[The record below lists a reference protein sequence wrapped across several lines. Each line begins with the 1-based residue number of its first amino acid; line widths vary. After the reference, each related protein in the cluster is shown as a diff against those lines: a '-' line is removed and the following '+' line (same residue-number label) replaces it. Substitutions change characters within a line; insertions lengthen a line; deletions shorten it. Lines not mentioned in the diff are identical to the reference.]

1 MADTISDT
9 LQSIDTTL
17 RHIER
22 MLVKNVCRFE
32 PKIENLELSD
42 PMAAEKLL
50 WAFEKDEK
58 TGNVTI
64 VPMNGEQIVIHG
76 KTEAEMFCSIL
87 TQCFQ

>member
-1 MADTISDT
+1 MNTGGGEKVIDIG
-9 LQSIDTTL
+9 SIT
-17 RHIER
+17 E
-22 MLVKNVCRFE
+22 
-32 PKIENLELSD
+32 
-42 PMAAEKLL
+42 EKLL

-64 VPMNGEQIVIHG
+64 VPMNGGQIVIHG

>member
-22 MLVKNVCRFE
+22 MLVKNVYEFE

-42 PMAAEKLL
+42 PMVAEKLL

-64 VPMNGEQIVIHG
+64 VPMNGDRVVIHG
-76 KTEAEMFCSIL
+76 KNGAR
-87 TQCFQ
+87 